1 MLCNWLQLVF
11 ELFVI
16 TKNKRILLHI
26 RQKYTHF
33 FEKNSGFKSEFMQ
46 KKFRQSFQL
55 PE

>member
-1 MLCNWLQLVF
+1 MLCNWLQLVL

-16 TKNKRILLHI
+16 TKKMRILLHI